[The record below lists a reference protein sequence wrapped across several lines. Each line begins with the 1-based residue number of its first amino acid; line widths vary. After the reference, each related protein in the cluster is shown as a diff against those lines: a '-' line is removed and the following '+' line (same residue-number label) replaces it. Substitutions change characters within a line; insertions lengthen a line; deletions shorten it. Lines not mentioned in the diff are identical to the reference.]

1 MAGTLLHAFL
11 AYKIDIASEYALKL
25 RGHSIHVEQGNAYA
39 VLKAHKNIHVTLR
52 AKVLLQRR
60 SKYSQPNNPV

>member
-1 MAGTLLHAFL
+1 MAGTPLHTFL

-25 RGHSIHVEQGNAYA
+25 CSHSIHIEQGNACA
-39 VLKAHKNIHVTLR
+39 FLKTHKNIHVTPR
-52 AKVLLQRR
+52 AKILPKRR